1 MSTCS
6 PVAVIGAG
14 NVGCALAADLALRG
28 VGVRLFNRSPGRLAA
43 IADAG
48 GISVTGQIEGFAAL
62 SLVTGSLE
70 QAVEGAGVVAVTVPT
85 ASLPAYAAAL
95 AEATTDK
102 QLIWLNPG
110 HSGGALYLAAELA
123 RAGRGKRAICQLT
136 TASHISR
143 LTGPAAVRVFLRSR
157 ASVAALPASR
167 LQACHRRLVALLP
180 GQFGQA
186 DSVLEA
192 DLANL
197 NPILHPPGMV
207 CNAGWIEA
215 TAGKFGFYAEGGGP
229 AVARV
234 MDAIDAERLAL
245 ARALGV
251 RAVPFAELFRQL
263 GFTAGGQGRAGG
275 AYHAI
280 QHSELIRPIQS
291 PPRLDH
297 RYLHEDVGWGLVPWM
312 HLAAAAGRPVPTLTA
327 LTHLAGTINGIDYP
341 REGLTPPAHGASRKD
356 SRSNPRLRQ
365 SARRR
370 TSRRARRQI
379 LRSGPGAATLA
390 APVAA
395 DPRQRRRAERCT
407 CPRRKTRAA
416 RSARADNSA
425 RFSHSEFAI

>member
-1 MSTCS
+1 MSGPS

-28 VGVRLFNRSPGRLAA
+28 VEVRLFNRSPGRLAA
-43 IADAG
+43 IRDAG
-48 GISVTGQIEGFAAL
+48 GITVTGQIDGFAAL

-70 QAVEGAGVVAVTVPT
+70 QAVDGAGVMAVTVPT

-95 AEATTDK
+95 ARATTGG

-123 RAGRGKRAICQLT
+123 RAGRGERAICQLT

-143 LTGPAAVRVFLRSR
+143 LTGPATVRVFLRSR
-157 ASVAALPASR
+157 ASVAALPASH
-167 LQACHRRLVALLP
+167 LQDCHRRLDALLP

-197 NPILHPPGMV
+197 NAILHPPGMV

-251 RAVPFAELFRQL
+251 RAVPFAELFGQL
-263 GFTAGGQGRAGG
+263 GFTAGEQACAGG

-280 QHSELIRPIQS
+280 HHSELIRPIQS
-291 PPRLDH
+291 PPQLDH

-312 HLAAAAGRPVPTLTA
+312 HLAAAAGSPAPTITA
-327 LTHLAGTINGIDYP
+327 LTHLAGMINGIDYP
-341 REGLTPPAHGASRKD
+341 REGLTLQRMGLAGKTPGEIRAHVGAPTVEPAGQ
-356 SRSNPRLRQ
+356 P
-365 SARRR
+365 
-370 TSRRARRQI
+370 
-379 LRSGPGAATLA
+379 GPGTGAA
-390 APVAA
+390 
-395 DPRQRRRAERCT
+395 
-407 CPRRKTRAA
+407 AA
-416 RSARADNSA
+416 RPLGSWPLA
-425 RFSHSEFAI
+425 

>member
-1 MSTCS
+1 
-6 PVAVIGAG
+6 VIGAG

-28 VGVRLFNRSPGRLAA
+28 VEVRLFNRSPGRLAA

-48 GISVTGQIEGFAAL
+48 GITVTGQIEGFAAL

-70 QAVEGAGVVAVTVPT
+70 QAVEGAAVVAVTVPT

-95 AEATTDK
+95 AGATTDE

-110 HSGGALYLAAELA
+110 HSGGALYLAAALA
-123 RAGRGKRAICQLT
+123 RAGRGERAICQLT

-167 LQACHRRLVALLP
+167 LQACHRRLDALLP
-180 GQFGQA
+180 GQFGWA

-197 NPILHPPGMV
+197 NAILHPPGMV

-215 TAGKFGFYAEGGGP
+215 TAGKFGFYAEGGGH

-263 GFTAGGQGRAGG
+263 GFAAAGQGREGG

-291 PPRLDH
+291 PPKLDH

-312 HLAAAAGRPVPTLTA
+312 HLAAAAGSPAPTITA
-327 LTHLAGTINGIDYP
+327 LTHLAAMINGIDYP
-341 REGLTPPAHGASRKD
+341 REGLTLQRMGLAGKTPAQIRAHVGAPAAELAGPPAT
-356 SRSNPRLRQ
+356 RS
-365 SARRR
+365 
-370 TSRRARRQI
+370 
-379 LRSGPGAATLA
+379 
-390 APVAA
+390 
-395 DPRQRRRAERCT
+395 
-407 CPRRKTRAA
+407 
-416 RSARADNSA
+416 
-425 RFSHSEFAI
+425 

>member
-1 MSTCS
+1 MSGPS

-14 NVGCALAADLALRG
+14 NVGCALAADLGLRG
-28 VGVRLFNRSPGRLAA
+28 IGVRLFNRSPGRLAA
-43 IADAG
+43 IADSG
-48 GISVTGQIEGFAAL
+48 GIAVTGQIEGFAAL

-95 AEATTDK
+95 AEATTDD

-110 HSGGALYLAAELA
+110 HSGGALYLAAALA
-123 RAGRGKRAICQLT
+123 RAGRGERTICQLT

-143 LTGPAAVRVFLRSR
+143 LTGPATVRVFLRSR
-157 ASVAALPASR
+157 AAVAALPAR
-167 LQACHRRLVALLP
+167 HLQASYQRLDALLP

-197 NPILHPPGMV
+197 NAILHPPGMV

-215 TAGKFGFYAEGGGP
+215 TAGTFGFYAEGGGP

-245 ARALGV
+245 AGALGV

-263 GFTAGGQGRAGG
+263 GFTAGGQVRAAG

-312 HLAAAAGRPVPTLTA
+312 HLAAAAGSPAPTITA

-341 REGLTPPAHGASRKD
+341 REGLTLHRMGLAGKTPGEIRAHVGGPAIELAGAPAT
-356 SRSNPRLRQ
+356 RS
-365 SARRR
+365 
-370 TSRRARRQI
+370 
-379 LRSGPGAATLA
+379 
-390 APVAA
+390 
-395 DPRQRRRAERCT
+395 
-407 CPRRKTRAA
+407 
-416 RSARADNSA
+416 
-425 RFSHSEFAI
+425 

>member
-1 MSTCS
+1 MTVSD

-14 NVGCALAADLALRG
+14 NVGCALAADLGLRG
-28 VGVRLFNRSPGRLAA
+28 VEVRLFNRSPGRLAA
-43 IADAG
+43 IADAD
-48 GISVTGQIEGFAAL
+48 GITVTGQIEGFTAL
-62 SLVTGSLE
+62 SLVTGSLK

-95 AEATTDK
+95 AEATTDG
-102 QLIWLNPG
+102 QMIWLNPG
-110 HSGGALYLAAELA
+110 HSGGAMYLAAALA

-143 LTGPAAVRVFLRSR
+143 LTGPATVRVFLRSR
-157 ASVAALPASR
+157 ASVAALPAR
-167 LQACHRRLVALLP
+167 HLQACHQRLDALLP
-180 GQFGQA
+180 GQFSQA

-197 NPILHPPGMV
+197 NAILHPPGMV

-215 TAGKFGFYAEGGGP
+215 TAGNFGFYAEGGGH

-263 GFTAGGQGRAGG
+263 GFTAGGPVRAGG

-291 PPRLDH
+291 PPKLDH

-312 HLAAAAGRPVPTLTA
+312 HLAAAAGSPAPTIA
-327 LTHLAGTINGIDYP
+327 AVTHLAAMINGIDYP
-341 REGLTPPAHGASRKD
+341 REGLTLQRMGLAGKTPA
-356 SRSNPRLRQ
+356 Q
-365 SARRR
+365 I
-370 TSRRARRQI
+370 RAHV
-379 LRSGPGAATLA
+379 G
-390 APVAA
+390 APVAELA
-395 DPRQRRRAERCT
+395 DA
-407 CPRRKTRAA
+407 
-416 RSARADNSA
+416 SATGS
-425 RFSHSEFAI
+425 